1 MAYTVDDAVAAV
13 ECPSGGDELQHRL
26 VHPGVRDH
34 HGHSAGAAIRSSGTH
49 LPTHD
54 PEEGAVEHVA
64 EEPWT
69 PIKGSGPLFR
79 GYPTPLLGNLNTPLW
94 DADKFKCQR
103 GGGPS
108 FYLGVDIEPV
118 ITFVGPVSISPPAF
132 ARSVTQRL
140 GLLSRKHYRGVC
152 AFQPQLRFS
161 IQLNEDPA
169 NPKLTGTIT
178 PDPSLPGAIRLPAT
192 IEVVLESLVSFTVQ
206 QRSEHRGLCP
216 IELLQGDTAP
226 VFREGNPDKP

>member
-1 MAYTVDDAVAAV
+1 MAYTVEDAIAAVASAQAAETNFNTV
-13 ECPSGGDELQHRL
+13 WFIQASVTITDTPREQLYP
-26 VHPGVRDH
+26 HPG
-34 HGHSAGAAIRSSGTH
+34 AH
-49 LPTHD
+49 LPTQD
-54 PEEGAVEHVA
+54 REEGAVEHFA
-64 EEPWT
+64 DEPWT

-103 GGGPS
+103 GGGPA
-108 FYLGVDIEPV
+108 FYVGVDIEPV

-132 ARSVTQRL
+132 ARSLTHRL
-140 GLLSRKHYRGVC
+140 GLLSRKHYQGVC

-192 IEVVLESLVSFTVQ
+192 IEVVLESLASFTIV
-206 QRSEHRGLCP
+206 
-216 IELLQGDTAP
+216 
-226 VFREGNPDKP
+226 